1 MHCRMRVI
9 TFLGATN
16 TNITVACAGK
26 VRLAHVSLIHILA
39 HLPLPPPCLPH
50 LQSSCKPAP
59 TYTLVEPA
67 QRQVL
72 TVAASTR
79 QVRPF
84 ACCAILR
91 GMNFDDKVYKS
102 FIDLQDKLHQVGNG

>member
-1 MHCRMRVI
+1 MQI
-9 TFLGATN
+9 TLLVFLF
-16 TNITVACAGK
+16 
-26 VRLAHVSLIHILA
+26 L
-39 HLPLPPPCLPH
+39 LPVFFASNPRA
-50 LQSSCKPAP
+50 KPAP

-91 GMNFDDKVYKS
+91 GMKFDDKVYKS
-102 FIDLQDKLHQVGNG
+102 FIDLQDKLHQVGDG